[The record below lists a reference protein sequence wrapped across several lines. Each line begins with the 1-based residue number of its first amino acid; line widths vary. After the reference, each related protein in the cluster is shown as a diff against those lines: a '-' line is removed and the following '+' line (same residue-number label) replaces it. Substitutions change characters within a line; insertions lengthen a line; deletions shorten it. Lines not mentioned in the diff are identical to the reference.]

1 MSPTEPHPLSII
13 GPEKYETAKQDKN
26 FKIAVMSMFKDLKED
41 MNASLNE
48 VCKKAN
54 KEGNEVMKTVPHTEV

>member
-1 MSPTEPHPLSII
+1 MFPIEPHPLSII

-26 FKIAVMSMFKDLKED
+26 FKIAIMSMFKDLKED

-48 VCKKAN
+48 VCKKEN